1 MRHTSPHPG
10 VGVRVGCAGLRP
22 NRIASARVR
31 VWIERLV
38 TPTAIV
44 VGAVVLRLLAGVG
57 FVNYDTLY
65 ALAWGGQLS
74 RGSIPSYGVPIAPT
88 PHPLIEILG
97 VVLAPL
103 GPAGVLHVTVALA
116 FLALSAC
123 AWVIYALA
131 SHWFGRA
138 AGALA
143 ALLLITRVPVLSY
156 GVRAYIDIP
165 YLLLVL
171 SALLVESRRPRA
183 GWPVLGLLMLAG
195 LLRPEAWAFSGLY
208 WLYLIAWPAWRE
220 GDNRHRRISAWLT
233 WLSRRSADDGPRP
246 AGREPTGTEPAGMT
260 PSGTE
265 PTVTEPPRTELPPDV
280 SRPPGYSQRQIIVLT
295 LLAAAA
301 PLVWVLSDL
310 AITGDAVWSLT
321 NTRHTA
327 DVLDRVSGIAN
338 VPEYIPRRIG
348 EILRPPVL
356 VGAALGGVLSLL
368 WLPGVAR
375 GHTTR
380 RAGSASGSAR
390 ESAGGRDGARLG
402 AIVGIVAVLVFAAF
416 ATAGLPINTRYAF
429 LASAILCVFCGAGV
443 FGWTLLARGDPRRRW
458 WMAGGLIVLAAL
470 VVYTPGQ
477 YRSAHRELDA
487 LARQQRIED
496 DLVALVHSHA
506 IGLECGQVGVPNHA
520 PVPLL
525 ALYLK
530 TSPVNVLSAQL
541 SQLSYGTYVDPASVE
556 VERDYVLDPH
566 DPHMPVSVPPGFTES
581 AANRTWLIF
590 KRCS

>member
-1 MRHTSPHPG
+1 
-10 VGVRVGCAGLRP
+10 
-22 NRIASARVR
+22 VR
-31 VWIERLV
+31 VWIQRLA
-38 TPTAIV
+38 TPAAIV
-44 VGAVVLRLLAGVG
+44 AGAVVLRLLAGVG

-74 RGSIPSYGVPIAPT
+74 RGSTPAYAVPIAPT

-97 VVLAPL
+97 AVLAPL
-103 GPAGVLHVTVALA
+103 GPAGVVHATVALA

-123 AWVIYALA
+123 AWVIYALSA
-131 SHWFGRA
+131 RWFGRA

-143 ALLLITRVPVLSY
+143 ALLLITRVPILSY

-171 SALLVESRRPRA
+171 SALLVESHRPRA
-183 GWPVLGLLMLAG
+183 GWPVLGLLALAG
-195 LLRPEAWAFSGLY
+195 LLRPEAWVFSGLY

-220 GDNRHRRISAWLT
+220 RRSGDIDRRASAGGGREDGGRENGGREDGGRGLSARVVGR
-233 WLSRRSADDGPRP
+233 LGRSRREI
-246 AGREPTGTEPAGMT
+246 AG
-260 PSGTE
+260 
-265 PTVTEPPRTELPPDV
+265 
-280 SRPPGYSQRQIIVLT
+280 LT

-310 AITGDAVWSLT
+310 LITGDALWSLT

-327 DVLDRVSGIAN
+327 HALDRITGIAH

-368 WLPGVAR
+368 WLPAR
-375 GHTTR
+375 VLDDRISR
-380 RAGSASGSAR
+380 RYPIV
-390 ESAGGRDGARLG
+390 G
-402 AIVGIVAVLVFAAF
+402 AIVGVIAVGVFAVFAA
-416 ATAGLPINTRYAF
+416 AGLPINTRYAF

-443 FGWTLLARGDPRRRW
+443 FGWTLLERGDPRRRW

-470 VVYTPGQ
+470 VAYAPSQ
-477 YRSAHRELDA
+477 YRSAHHELDT
-487 LARQQRIED
+487 LARQTGIED
-496 DLVALVHSHA
+496 DLVALVRSHA
-506 IGLECGQVGVPNHA
+506 VGLECGPVGVPNHA
-520 PVPLL
+520 PIPLL

-530 TSPVNVLSAQL
+530 TSPVNIVSAQV
-541 SQLSYGTYVDPASVE
+541 SQLSYGTYVDPASVQ
-556 VERDYVLDPH
+556 VERDYVLDSH
-566 DPHMPVSVPPGFTES
+566 DPHLPVTVPPGFSE
-581 AANRTWLIF
+581 AATNRSWLIF